1 MHSNLSIY
9 FFGFCVHV
17 LRNSLYPK
25 VIRLFS
31 SNSSKVLLFTF
42 RYLIHIE
49 LIVVYTVAG
58 SALILFFCVDN

>member
-9 FFGFCVHV
+9 FFGFCVHI

-25 VIRLFS
+25 VISLFF
-31 SNSSKVLLFTF
+31 SNSSEVLFFTF

-49 LIVVYTVAG
+49 LIVVYTVEG
-58 SALILFFCVDN
+58 SALILFFCMDN